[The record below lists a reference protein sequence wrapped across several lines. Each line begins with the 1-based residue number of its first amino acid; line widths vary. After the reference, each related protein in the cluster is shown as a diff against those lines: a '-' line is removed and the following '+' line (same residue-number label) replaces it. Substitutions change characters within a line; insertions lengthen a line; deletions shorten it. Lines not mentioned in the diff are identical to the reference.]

1 MVSTYQ
7 YTTVAALEAY
17 TGVDYS
23 VVNAKYTN
31 GFIEAQITIAE
42 RFVNTQLPGTTPTT
56 TDGVIGAT
64 LLLSQRLMLNC
75 MIADGHREPELA
87 ATTRFIDEL
96 ITKFLHEDK
105 YSPVDSIAQQGVN
118 PY

>member
-1 MVSTYQ
+1 MVSEYE
-7 YTTVAALEAY
+7 YITVAELEAY

-23 VVNAKYTN
+23 VVNAKYT
-31 GFIEAQITIAE
+31 GTYIDAQISIAE
-42 RFVNTQLPGTTPTT
+42 RFINTQLPGTTPTA

-64 LLLSQRLMLNC
+64 YLLSKRLMLNS

>member
-1 MVSTYQ
+1 MVSTYE
-7 YTTVAALEAY
+7 YITVAELEAH

-23 VVNAKYTN
+23 VVNAKYT
-31 GFIEAQITIAE
+31 GTVIDAQISIAE
-42 RFVNTQLPGTTPTT
+42 RFVNTQLPGTTPTA
-56 TDGVIGAT
+56 TDGVIAAT
-64 LLLSQRLMLNC
+64 LLLSERLMLNK
-75 MIADGHREPELA
+75 MVADGHREPELA
-87 ATTRFIDEL
+87 PITRFIDEL